1 MAYTDCA
8 SITLKSIMLDCSNS
22 IGGIKKVWLA
32 KYSDVDFSKLE
43 VGKHMGK
50 VHNPGEGEPT
60 TIELGDAITK
70 LALKEGTGIQ
80 WYEYQFRKN
89 TGSLTSTLNV
99 DEANGNNYITS
110 ELSLVFSKMETR
122 KRMEMAA
129 LAVGAVVAVVLDS
142 NNRYWFLGYDDYV
155 SASAA
160 TGETGTAKEDRNAYT
175 ITLSTDSAEWP
186 FELDDAVAASIDPD
200 FKANEY

>member
-1 MAYTDCA
+1 MAFADCA
-8 SITLKSIMLDCSNS
+8 SIVLKGIMMDCSNS

-32 KYSDVDFSKLE
+32 RYSDIAQVN
-43 VGKHMGK
+43 GKTATIGDITETEGGETRVLGK
-50 VHNPGEGEPT
+50 GVTAISLKSGGE
-60 TIELGDAITK
+60 
-70 LALKEGTGIQ
+70 
-80 WYEYQFRKN
+80 WFEYQFRKN

-110 ELSLVFSKMETR
+110 ELSLVFSKMETK

-142 NNRYWFLGYDDYV
+142 NGKYWLLGFDDYV
-155 SASAA
+155 SASAG

-186 FELDDAVAASIDPD
+186 YELSATAAASVDP
-200 FKANEY
+200 NYNS

>member
-1 MAYTDCA
+1 MAFADCA
-8 SITLKSIMLDCSNS
+8 SIVLKGIMMDCSNS

-32 KYSDVDFSKLE
+32 RYSDVDSIQI
-43 VGKHMGK
+43 GDHMGQLEK
-50 VHNPGEGEPT
+50 PEGSTT
-60 TIELGDAITK
+60 TIKLGTAITE
-70 LALKEGTGIQ
+70 LTLKEGENSGWHQ
-80 WYEYQFRKN
+80 YEFRKN

-99 DEANGNNYITS
+99 DEENGNNYITS
-110 ELSLVFSKMETR
+110 ELSLVFSKMETK

-155 SASAA
+155 SASAG

-186 FELDDAVAASIDPD
+186 YELDDTVAASIDPN
-200 FKANEY
+200 FKPNKY